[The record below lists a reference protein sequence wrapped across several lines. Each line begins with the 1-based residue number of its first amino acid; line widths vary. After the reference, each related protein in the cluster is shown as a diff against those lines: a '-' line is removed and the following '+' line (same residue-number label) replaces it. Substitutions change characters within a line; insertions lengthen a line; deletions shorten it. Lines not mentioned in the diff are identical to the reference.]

1 MTDGVT
7 IIRLIYKNLRNPSDT
22 ALPYQT
28 AVEKLASVVRMKK
41 LDLTLG
47 EQNNVMKISEWFRP
61 TSNDF
66 ALSEFGLSKVM
77 LPIAVSRRV
86 CGTAVD
92 YNTVGADVPVVNYQ
106 VLSESHDGAVSFYG
120 SPLRM
125 IFRHGYY
132 NIGDGYEYR
141 IAYET
146 DFTDEIELDG
156 KINLPDYFVDMLA
169 AEASYLL
176 APLVEDNS
184 EEWRIFLN
192 MQMPILQNQIMD
204 WRMRWEKLVKKT
216 AGKADVQKRTI
227 FDRRNRNRFTFHRV
241 ITR

>member
-1 MTDGVT
+1 MTDGAT
-7 IIRLIYKNLRNPSDT
+7 ITRLIYKNLRNPSDT

-28 AVEKLASVVRMKK
+28 VIEKLASVVRMKK

-47 EQNNVMKISEWFRP
+47 EQNNVMKISDWFRP
-61 TSNDF
+61 PSNDF
-66 ALSEFGLSKVM
+66 ALSEIGLSRV
-77 LPIAVSRRV
+77 LLTVNVLRRECGAVYQT
-86 CGTAVD
+86 G
-92 YNTVGADVPVVNYQ
+92 GDVPIVNYQ
-106 VLSESHDGAVSFYG
+106 VLNESHGGAISFYG

-125 IFRHGYY
+125 VFNRNDYEIQQSF
-132 NIGDGYEYR
+132 EYR

-146 DFTDEIELDG
+146 DFTDAVELDG

-184 EEWRIFLN
+184 EEWRGFLN
-192 MQMPILQNQIMD
+192 LQMPILQNQIID

-216 AGKADVQKRTI
+216 NGKADVQKRTI
-227 FDRRNRNRFTFHRV
+227 FDGRRRNRFAFHRT